1 MKLEPE
7 FRIKVLE
14 LVQQIPRGKVSTYGA
29 LALMAGYPKRARH
42 VGHLLRGV
50 SEETAQDIPW
60 HRVINSSGR
69 LSTYKIGTGNLQ
81 RVLLESE
88 GMIFSKTG
96 RLDLKQLEWWNEVII
111 RQK

>member
-14 LVQQIPRGKVSTYGA
+14 LVQQIPSGKVSTYGA

-96 RLDLKQLEWWNEVII
+96 RLDLKHLEWLDDSN
-111 RQK
+111 